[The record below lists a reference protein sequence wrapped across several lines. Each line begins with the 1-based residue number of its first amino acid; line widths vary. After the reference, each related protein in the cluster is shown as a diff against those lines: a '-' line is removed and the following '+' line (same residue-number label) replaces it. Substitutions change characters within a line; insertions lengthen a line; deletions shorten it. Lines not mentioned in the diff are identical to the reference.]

1 MRAEMKGDKKRI
13 AELRER
19 LDALPDE
26 TVVVTTAKVDKS
38 GRIRP
43 EHSGGTERAAKDDIA
58 ALVRAEREDQGD
70 AMRVSEA
77 ALMKAA
83 SKNIIRG
90 GGLDELFEGTA
101 SKRARREKI
110 GNEDE
115 LERKRSKQIH
125 RYSQLN
131 VLLSMN
137 FFKITS
143 KLSIL
148 FLKWKDDRRHLR
160 HWRNRVPGRFWKCA
174 HDRGSLFDNHQKPLC
189 FVAHR

>member
-1 MRAEMKGDKKRI
+1 MALNPPKKAFVGDVKVSSFLKLFFLFETNFVKVERNKLTGKLMRAEMKGDKKRI

-125 RYSQLN
+125 RYYQYYFSLIIR
-131 VLLSMN
+131 S
-137 FFKITS
+137 FKDTS
-143 KLSIL
+143 KL
-148 FLKWKDDRRHLR
+148 
-160 HWRNRVPGRFWKCA
+160 
-174 HDRGSLFDNHQKPLC
+174 
-189 FVAHR
+189 